1 VAELMQSIPLG
12 VVVERRE
19 VDHPWQDHA
28 WIPVA
33 VIPGAP
39 QIDEW
44 RELDSGPTWVRYH
57 CATLTLE
64 LHRKE
69 TEAYLV
75 NLADAYPRIF
85 VILTDAEDPAHDI
98 RAFLV
103 TASPF
108 EAQDYLDSSEDII
121 EGVPMPDGVI
131 GWVRD
136 FIDRHHVEEPFK
148 KRKQKHYRSEQ
159 SGFGRPP
166 EIQRKDHR
174 GDG

>member
-1 VAELMQSIPLG
+1 MTETMQSMPLG

-19 VDHPWQDHA
+19 VDYPWQDHA
-28 WIPVA
+28 WSPVA

-39 QIDEW
+39 MIGEW
-44 RELDSGPTWVRYH
+44 RELASGPGWVRYH

-64 LHRKE
+64 LHRTE
-69 TEAYLV
+69 TEAYMV
-75 NLADAYPRIF
+75 NLSDQYPRIF
-85 VILTDAEDPAHDI
+85 VILTDPEAGAHDI
-98 RAFLV
+98 EAFLV
-103 TASPF
+103 TASPY

-136 FIDRHHVEEPFK
+136 FIDRHHAVEPFK
-148 KRKQKHYRSEQ
+148 KRKQKHYQPEE

-166 EIQRKDHR
+166 EILRKDRR
-174 GDG
+174 GD